1 MKTIRQEEMKR
12 GMQRRMTQQRKGKS
26 ETKRQLRRQ
35 GGIDGWKERGTWED
49 TVQGTGER
57 EREGEI
63 EFAYR

>member
-57 EREGEI
+57 EGGRD
-63 EFAYR
+63 